1 MLEEAGLSQQT
12 NINERKVPYIMNVS
26 DDPTLLGMLLY
37 DIKEGETKI
46 GTKEGE
52 ENHIKLNVLGIM
64 PRHCTIT
71 NEKEKFFI

>member
-26 DDPTLLGMLLY
+26 EDPTLLGMLLY

-46 GTKEGE
+46 GTKEGD

-71 NEKEKFFI
+71 NQKEKIFI